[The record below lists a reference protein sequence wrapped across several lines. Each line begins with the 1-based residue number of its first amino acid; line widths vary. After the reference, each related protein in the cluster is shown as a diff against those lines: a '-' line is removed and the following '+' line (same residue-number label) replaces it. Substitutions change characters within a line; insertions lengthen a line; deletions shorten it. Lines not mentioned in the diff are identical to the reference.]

1 MKLTQRYEELY
12 WEIDARKKA
21 FRDKEVELENIK
33 ARLKDV
39 MTLRKLGRIGSVKLI
54 ETKTVTYN
62 VDKIVKDLKERGI
75 EFDLTKYQTETTN
88 TQIRRQRK

>member
-21 FRDKEVELENIK
+21 FRDKEVEMENIK

>member
-1 MKLTQRYEELY
+1 
-12 WEIDARKKA
+12 
-21 FRDKEVELENIK
+21 
-33 ARLKDV
+33 